1 MWILSVLPETF
12 LHLIF
17 WAGVIITA
25 LGFLIDIFPVISR
38 YKLPIQLVGILVMIF
53 GSYLEGGLAN
63 EKIWQLRAKELE
75 AANAKIETEV
85 AKKDI
90 KIVEKVVT
98 ETKIIKEKGEEVI
111 KYVDREVVKYDTKFI
126 KGGECELPNEF
137 FKAYNDSLEGPKK

>member
-17 WAGVIITA
+17 WAGVLITA
-25 LGFLIDIFPVISR
+25 LGFLINVFPVISK
-38 YKLPIQLVGILVMIF
+38 YKLPVQLVGILIIML

-63 EKIWQLRAKELE
+63 EKIWQLRVKELE
-75 AANAKIETEV
+75 AANAKVETEV

-111 KYVDREVVKYDTKFI
+111 KYVDREVVKYDTKFV